1 MNLLATAAFLVSFV
15 LGLLLVALSTFFFIA
30 PYAISGNSLAITLVI
45 VPGFIA
51 IPWGLYNLFLLLVI
65 RSAFAI
71 NSRWC
76 SKFYPLV
83 GLACGLVLS
92 SLSMS
97 YLLQEQ
103 KNSDSIYLG
112 LEIMIGRIPLWVI
125 IAVFLSLVGVLQA
138 TLYKRYRLLR

>member
-1 MNLLATAAFLVSFV
+1 MNLLATAAFLVFFV
-15 LGLLLVALSTFFFIA
+15 GGLLLAALLTFLFIA
-30 PYAISGNSLAITLVI
+30 PYAILGNSLAINLVF

-51 IPWGLYNLFLLLVI
+51 ILWGLYNLLLLLVI
-65 RSAFAI
+65 RSAFSI

-103 KNSDSIYLG
+103 KNCDSICLG
-112 LEIMIGRIPLWVI
+112 LEIMIGRIPLWLI

-138 TLYKRYRLLR
+138 TLYERYRLLR

>member
-1 MNLLATAAFLVSFV
+1 MNLLATDAFLVPFV

-51 IPWGLYNLFLLLVI
+51 IPWGLYNLLLLLVI

-71 NSRWC
+71 NSRYC

-92 SLSMS
+92 SVTMY

-103 KNSDSIYLG
+103 KNCDSICLG
-112 LEIMIGRIPLWVI
+112 LEIMIGRIPLWLI

-138 TLYKRYRLLR
+138 TLYERYRLVR